1 MSNAFG
7 YALVAAL
14 GNVVGALAV
23 TRRAARELALIEHFV
38 AFGAGFMLAVALV
51 EVLPEAFARSGT
63 AAPALVL
70 AGYLA
75 VHFTQHT
82 LTPHF
87 HFGEETHAVNRV
99 AGTSALVGLLLH
111 TFFDGVAIAS
121 AFLVRPALGVMV
133 FIAIFLHKLPE
144 GVTVSSLMMAG
155 GRSGGQAIGAA
166 AMLGAATLAG
176 VALTDQISFLIH
188 HGLALS
194 AGVTIYV
201 AASNLVPEFQGK
213 RGWTLPTAFFAGA
226 ATFYVTKAPPW
237 PPGTPGPGC
246 RTPPRGSAR
255 RRVRSRGHR
264 PSARCSGRPASPH
277 PPRTRGRP
285 ERDPQA
291 ANELLRG
298 AQSVSLRHVRGYRYR
313 GASDLIHQSE
323 MPVEWGCHREPI
335 RCLGELLRH
344 PPSVQLL
351 QLSHRAK
358 IEPRHAFLGTSVLR
372 TGHVFAQHVSRFP
385 FPLSRV

>member
-1 MSNAFG
+1 MWGRPSSDCSRKCSRIPAATRATISCPVSNAFG

-133 FIAIFLHKLPE
+133 FIAILLHKLPE
-144 GVTVSSLMMAG
+144 GVTISSLYLAV
-155 GRSGGQAIGAA
+155 GRTGGQAVAA
-166 AMLGAATLAG
+166 AGLLGIATLAG
-176 VALTDQISFLIH
+176 VLVTDQASFLVH

-213 RGWTLPTAFFAGA
+213 PGWRLPAAFFAGA
-226 ATFYVTKAPPW
+226 AVFFVTK
-237 PPGTPGPGC
+237 
-246 RTPPRGSAR
+246 
-255 RRVRSRGHR
+255 
-264 PSARCSGRPASPH
+264 
-277 PPRTRGRP
+277 
-285 ERDPQA
+285 
-291 ANELLRG
+291 LLLEG
-298 AQSVSLRHVRGYRYR
+298 V
-313 GASDLIHQSE
+313 
-323 MPVEWGCHREPI
+323 M
-335 RCLGELLRH
+335 
-344 PPSVQLL
+344 
-351 QLSHRAK
+351 
-358 IEPRHAFLGTSVLR
+358 
-372 TGHVFAQHVSRFP
+372 
-385 FPLSRV
+385 